1 MKELVEAQRRGVIFD
16 CSQCRSHFSFPL
28 IEKAL
33 DQGFLP
39 DTISTDLTMTSA
51 TKGPVWDLPTTMTKL
66 LHFGM
71 SLEDIVRRTTAAP
84 ARIMGY
90 EGTVGTLKPGAN
102 ADVAVFGLRDG
113 SFELKDSDG
122 EVVTAKRRL
131 LCQTT
136 IKDGRNWYER
146 AGGEEA

>member
-1 MKELVEAQRRGVIFD
+1 
-16 CSQCRSHFSFPL
+16 
-28 IEKAL
+28 
-33 DQGFLP
+33 
-39 DTISTDLTMTSA
+39 
-51 TKGPVWDLPTTMTKL
+51 MTKL

-84 ARIMGY
+84 AHIMGY

-113 SFELKDSDG
+113 SVELKDSDG
-122 EVVTAKRRL
+122 QVVTAKRQL

-136 IKDGRNWYER
+136 IKDGRIWY
-146 AGGEEA
+146 AAAD